1 MSSGQFVAKAFKWVA
16 YAANGVSPVE
26 PNPNFAEDIR
36 KVGAQHRVCMAECC
50 LLHRQVDHAVLPWCC
65 R

>member
-16 YAANGVSPVE
+16 YAANGVNPVE

-36 KVGAQHRVCMAECC
+36 KVGAQHSVRMVE
-50 LLHRQVDHAVLPWCC
+50 
-65 R
+65 